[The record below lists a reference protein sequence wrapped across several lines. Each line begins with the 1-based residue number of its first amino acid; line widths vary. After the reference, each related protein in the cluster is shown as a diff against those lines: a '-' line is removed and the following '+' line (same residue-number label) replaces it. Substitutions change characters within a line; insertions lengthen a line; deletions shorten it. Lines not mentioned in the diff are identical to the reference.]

1 MSILSKIMNIAQR
14 GAFTAR
20 NIWSELTGDGY
31 VINSYAWQSFD
42 GTIEHSNWGD
52 DINWYFLREI
62 IDGKIISYDH
72 ALLARHFNR
81 PNYVVIG
88 STIDLRADEKSVIW
102 GAGIID
108 GSVTGLPKFKE
119 IRAVR
124 GPKTRQKLL
133 SLGIDC
139 PEVYGDPALLLPLHY
154 KPDIEKT
161 HRIGII
167 PHFHDLEHVRKK
179 IEQRKD
185 IKLIDIRHYEEWTSV
200 VDEILSCELIASS
213 SLHGLIVS
221 FAYGIPNVWVE
232 FPEGELR
239 DRFKYDDFF
248 ASIGIEESPIELSMD
263 DWPGAIESAIQHKPK
278 GRIDLKSLIDA
289 SPFKLKNLKPIPY
302 SSTTHKPINDL

>member
-1 MSILSKIMNIAQR
+1 MSIVSKIRNVTQR
-14 GAFTAR
+14 GVFTFG
-20 NIWSELTGDGY
+20 NLWSELTGDSY
-31 VINSYAWQSFD
+31 VINSYAWQNFD
-42 GTIEHSNWGD
+42 GSIDHSNWGD
-52 DINWYFLREI
+52 DINWYFLKEI

-108 GSVTGLPKFKE
+108 GSVCRLPKFKE
-119 IRAVR
+119 VRAVR

-139 PEVYGDPALLLPLHY
+139 PEVYGDPALLLPLYY
-154 KPDIEKT
+154 KPGIIKT

-167 PHFHDLEHVRKK
+167 PHFHDLEHVRAK
-179 IEQRKD
+179 IVQRKD
-185 IKLIDIRHYEEWTSV
+185 IKLIDIRHYGKWTSF
-200 VDEILSCELIASS
+200 VDEILSCESIASS

-232 FPEGELR
+232 FPESESR
-239 DRFKYDDFF
+239 DRFKYDDFYS
-248 ASIGIEESPIELSMD
+248 SIGIEESPLVLSMD
-263 DWPGAIESAIQHKPK
+263 DWTGAIESKVFHKPM
-278 GRIDLKSLIDA
+278 GEIQLEPLIDA
-289 SPFKLKNLKPIPY
+289 SPFKLKI
-302 SSTTHKPINDL
+302 INKIQ